1 MPAMGDGLMG
11 LKVLLIDDDES
22 VRQAMAELLSDWG
35 CWCEVAESASA
46 ASALLQRFE
55 PEVLVCDHRL
65 RDGRSGVQAV
75 EQVWARAQRR
85 VPAVLVTAD
94 TTTERLREAHA
105 SGLLLLHKPVPA
117 RRLQEVLLHLSGRR
131 VQASPSGVASA

>member
-1 MPAMGDGLMG
+1 MDDGLMG

-35 CWCEVAESASA
+35 CWCEVAESADA
-46 ASALLQRFE
+46 ASAVLQRFE
-55 PEVLVCDHRL
+55 PDVLVCDHRL
-65 RDGRSGVQAV
+65 REGRSGVQAV
-75 EQVWARAQRR
+75 EQVWARVQRR

-117 RRLQEVLLHLSGRR
+117 RRLQEVLAQLSGRR
-131 VQASPSGVASA
+131 AQTSLSGEVGA